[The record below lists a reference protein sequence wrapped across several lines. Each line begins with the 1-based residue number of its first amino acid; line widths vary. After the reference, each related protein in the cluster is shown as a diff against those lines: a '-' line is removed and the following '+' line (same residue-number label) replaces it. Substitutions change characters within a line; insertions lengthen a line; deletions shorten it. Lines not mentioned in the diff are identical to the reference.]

1 MLSLLIGVG
10 VALLAI
16 VASTIVDPRLR
27 VSHQGCGDPTATLDV
42 TTLF

>member
-10 VALLAI
+10 VALLAV

-27 VSHQGCGDPTATLDV
+27 MSREGCGDLSGTLDV
-42 TTLF
+42 TTLL

>member
-16 VASTIVDPRLR
+16 VASTIFDPRLR
-27 VSHQGCGDPTATLDV
+27 VPHEDCGDLSATLDV
-42 TTLF
+42 TTLL